1 MRAGQPMAGNHQL
14 SIADDTLLGV
24 PTARGDEAIEN
35 NWFQRRSRRGQRSSR
50 FAESMF
56 GQQPTGS
63 NIEHKDA
70 RLGRSLRC
78 AVCRHLP
85 GKDWIGAG
93 GCAQSCTGEQ
103 NCQGWSESAHRRSM
117 RHAGEEGKAANEIQ
131 TGPIRRFRSA
141 ELRRAQASPRTT
153 VWGLMGMGW
162 PVTFLNPASAYMAV
176 SSRMV

>member
-1 MRAGQPMAGNHQL
+1 MRAGQPMAPNYQL

-24 PTARGDEAIEN
+24 PTARGDEAIED
-35 NWFQRRSRRGQRSSR
+35 NWFQRRSGCCQRATR

-56 GQQPTGS
+56 GQQPTGP

-85 GKDWIGAG
+85 GRDWIGAG
-93 GCAQSCTGEQ
+93 GCAQNCTGYQ
-103 NCQGWSESAHRRSM
+103 NCERWSESAHRRSM
-117 RHAGEEGKAANEIQ
+117 RHAAREGKPANEIQ
-131 TGPIRRFRSA
+131 TEPIRRFRSA

-153 VWGLMGMGW
+153 V
-162 PVTFLNPASAYMAV
+162 
-176 SSRMV
+176 